1 MDDFG
6 VMISLKSKFDG
17 HQMRLYGELL
27 TFDRPAPMLKGEQ
40 GAELQKQVWS
50 EIVDALT
57 KDVPEV
63 QSLVKA

>member
-1 MDDFG
+1 
-6 VMISLKSKFDG
+6 
-17 HQMRLYGELL
+17 
-27 TFDRPAPMLKGEQ
+27 MLKGEQ